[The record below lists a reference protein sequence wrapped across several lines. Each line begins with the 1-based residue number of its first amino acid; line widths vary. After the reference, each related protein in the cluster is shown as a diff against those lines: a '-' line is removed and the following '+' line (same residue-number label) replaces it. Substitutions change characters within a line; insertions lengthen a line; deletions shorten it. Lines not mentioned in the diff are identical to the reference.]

1 MVLIVLRRPLTRLHG
16 LGPVLQCG
24 TTLGRP
30 LNLLLEEQVFCV
42 AAAFILN
49 ELTIHVLGAIPVCL
63 TATGQ
68 TLTAIDFHDMPGD
81 ITRTSSQ
88 KYRIKFISNYLLFSG
103 QIDDSFANFGYKSY
117 AIHGDVSLCTFLQLE
132 ELRLGHTCRPI
143 HIGLHKA
150 SCDCVHTHTVRSQ
163 L

>member
-81 ITRTSSQ
+81 ITRM
-88 KYRIKFISNYLLFSG
+88 FSG

-150 SCDCVHTHTVRSQ
+150 SCDCVHAHTVRSQ